1 MPRYT
6 IHGDAYDGF
15 HLSPLDERPSR
26 FERRFIEL
34 TEDEFAEW
42 QRTDAAYEDWQ
53 DRINRASE
61 DEANVI
67 PPMAGAAEYLESM
80 YGSATAPDG
89 SLAPGAHLVLTSMN
103 REPGAGSVVRDSLG
117 RLWYARTAQGGIQ
130 YWLYENHLD
139 SDPESWTKVAGNYG
153 PVEVVKLCGWRGN

>member
-26 FERRFIEL
+26 VERHFIEL

-42 QRTDAAYEDWQ
+42 QRIDAAYGDWQ
-53 DRINRASE
+53 QRINRASE

-80 YGSATAPDG
+80 YGSATASDG
-89 SLAPGAHLVLTSMN
+89 SLAPGAYLVLSSMN
-103 REPGAGSVVRDSLG
+103 REPGVWSVVRDSLG
-117 RLWYARTAQGGIQ
+117 RLWESDGI
-130 YWLYENHLD
+130 YPCAWTMVESD

>member
-26 FERRFIEL
+26 AERRFIEL

-42 QRTDAAYEDWQ
+42 QRTDSAYGDWQ

-61 DEANVI
+61 DEANVVPCVSPI
-67 PPMAGAAEYLESM
+67 ALTEVAFQRLRRDAG
-80 YGSATAPDG
+80 
-89 SLAPGAHLVLTSMN
+89 LAQN
-103 REPGAGSVVRDSLG
+103 
-117 RLWYARTAQGGIQ
+117 
-130 YWLYENHLD
+130 
-139 SDPESWTKVAGNYG
+139 
-153 PVEVVKLCGWRGN
+153 